1 MQQFL
6 ISAYVY
12 AQRAATSAAASG
24 RALRV
29 GLSDEYPPLSYI
41 DEDGQRRG
49 FEYELANSL
58 CRRLGRTCVQTF
70 TAGGPGAGLRDGS
83 FDLIFAQRLEPKQEG
98 LLYSTPYYHSRAM
111 CIGRPGGRGPEE
123 AGARIGVYQGSVL
136 VQRARGFWPEADIV
150 TGSVQELIRRLRQ
163 GSIDVLFINDLA
175 GYAFLLTDEG
185 LEFDRLDVP
194 FDAETRATGSCVA
207 VRARRPRTAGCREQA
222 LKALLYSGAPQPQPQ
237 LFPVYHLLTPGG
249 GTLPDLHDIFPGGEF
264 SKVLP

>member
-6 ISAYVY
+6 ISALCLCLCL
-12 AQRAATSAAASG
+12 AATSAAASG
-24 RALRV
+24 RDLRV

-49 FEYELANSL
+49 FEYELADSL
-58 CRRLGRTCVQTF
+58 CRRLGRTCVWTF
-70 TAGGPGAGLRDGS
+70 TTQAD
-83 FDLIFAQRLEPKQEG
+83 
-98 LLYSTPYYHSRAM
+98 
-111 CIGRPGGRGPEE
+111 
-123 AGARIGVYQGSVL
+123 L

-207 VRARRPRTAGCREQA
+207 VRAGRPELLDAVNRA
-222 LKALLYSGAPQPQPQ
+222 LKALLYSGE
-237 LFPVYHLLTPGG
+237 
-249 GTLPDLHDIFPGGEF
+249 LHNRSRSYFQYIIY
-264 SKVLP
+264 

>member
-1 MQQFL
+1 MFIL
-6 ISAYVY
+6 CL
-12 AQRAATSAAASG
+12 AATSAAASG

-29 GLSDEYPPLSYI
+29 GLSDEYPPLSYT

-49 FEYELANSL
+49 FEYELADSL
-58 CRRLGRTCVQTF
+58 CRRLGRTCVWTF
-70 TAGGPGAGLRDGS
+70 TTQADLVQGLRNGS

-123 AGARIGVYQGSVL
+123 GSVL

-207 VRARRPRTAGCREQA
+207 VRAGRPELLDAVNRA
-222 LKALLYSGAPQPQPQ
+222 LKALLYSGESHNRSRSYFQ
-237 LFPVYHLLTPGG
+237 Y
-249 GTLPDLHDIFPGGEF
+249 IIY
-264 SKVLP
+264 

>member
-1 MQQFL
+1 MKQFL
-6 ISAYVY
+6 SIILWLQLCLAVSP
-12 AQRAATSAAASG
+12 AAAAG
-24 RALRV
+24 RVLRV

-49 FEYELANSL
+49 FEYELADAL
-58 CRRLGRTCVQTF
+58 CRRLGRTCIWTF
-70 TAGGPGAGLRDGS
+70 TTQANLLQGLRDGS
-83 FDLIFAQRLEPKQEG
+83 LDLIFAQRLEPKQEG

-150 TGSVQELIRRLRQ
+150 TGSVQELIRHLRQ

-194 FDAETRATGSCVA
+194 FDAETKATGSCVA
-207 VRARRPRTAGCREQA
+207 VRDGRPDLLDAVNRA
-222 LKALLYSGAPQPQPQ
+222 LKALLYSGE
-237 LFPVYHLLTPGG
+237 
-249 GTLPDLHDIFPGGEF
+249 LHNRSRSYFQYIIY
-264 SKVLP
+264 

>member
-6 ISAYVY
+6 ISALCLCLCL
-12 AQRAATSAAASG
+12 AATSAAASG

-49 FEYELANSL
+49 FEYELADSL
-58 CRRLGRTCVQTF
+58 CRRLGRTCVWTF
-70 TAGGPGAGLRDGS
+70 TTQADLVQGLRDGS

-111 CIGRPGGRGPEE
+111 CIGRPGGRGSEE

-207 VRARRPRTAGCREQA
+207 VRAGRPELLDAVNRA
-222 LKALLYSGAPQPQPQ
+222 LKALLYSGE
-237 LFPVYHLLTPGG
+237 
-249 GTLPDLHDIFPGGEF
+249 LHNRSRSYFQYIIY
-264 SKVLP
+264 

>member
-6 ISAYVY
+6 ISALCLCLCL
-12 AQRAATSAAASG
+12 AATSAAASG
-24 RALRV
+24 RDLRV

-49 FEYELANSL
+49 FEYELADSL
-58 CRRLGRTCVQTF
+58 CRRLGRTCVWTF
-70 TAGGPGAGLRDGS
+70 TTQADLVQGLRDGS

-111 CIGRPGGRGPEE
+111 YIGRPGGRGPEE
-123 AGARIGVYQGSVL
+123 AGPASVSI
-136 VQRARGFWPEADIV
+136 RAPCWCSGPGLWPEADIV

-207 VRARRPRTAGCREQA
+207 VRAGRPELLDAVNRA
-222 LKALLYSGAPQPQPQ
+222 LKALLYSGSSTTAAAVISSISSTDTGRRYAAGSP
-237 LFPVYHLLTPGG
+237 
-249 GTLPDLHDIFPGGEF
+249 
-264 SKVLP
+264 